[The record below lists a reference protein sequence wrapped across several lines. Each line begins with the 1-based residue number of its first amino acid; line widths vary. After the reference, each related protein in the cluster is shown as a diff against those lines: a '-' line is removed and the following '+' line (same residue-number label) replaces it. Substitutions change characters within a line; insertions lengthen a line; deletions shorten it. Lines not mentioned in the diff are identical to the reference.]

1 VRRACRLRTNGYA
14 GSLRTKTDEHAALT
28 VELNQMKHDV
38 LAGKSKTSALKIIGG
53 LAMQGY
59 RLNIHAA
66 RLDGIGDLVK
76 DLQTVG
82 ADVTEKTLRVFLKEA
97 AIVIEPKNKKP

>member
-1 VRRACRLRTNGYA
+1 
-14 GSLRTKTDEHAALT
+14 
-28 VELNQMKHDV
+28 MKVDA
-38 LAGKSKTSALKIIGG
+38 LAGKSKAVAFKIIGG

-59 RLNIHAA
+59 SLNIHAT

-82 ADVTEKTLRVFLKEA
+82 ADVTEKTLRTFLKEA
-97 AIVIEPKNKKP
+97 AKVIEPKNNKS